1 MIKSLAIPIFTCEN
15 QVLPTQGVKQSV
27 TQKGY
32 LIMKK
37 ILFLITALSLFFS
50 CQTNPPT
57 TPTGTINEYGTINI
71 ISNVAEAKIFLD
83 GNDTGKLTPDTV
95 TTTVGTH
102 SIELRKDNYDVTIK
116 SVNVLK
122 NSTVELSFD
131 LYATDKLVLLE
142 DFANVSCIPCV
153 TSNKIIERLT
163 NHTFG
168 RNRLVAIKFPTNF
181 PSPVDPFFRAN
192 IQDCNSR
199 MSYYSIILA
208 PTNVINGILK
218 PIPSDSNDV
227 KEKVI
232 SELAKIPQFKIG
244 VQSSF
249 NANNF
254 VVDISVEVKDLTDL
268 DVSKLVLHTVVTETN
283 IEFATPPGSNGETKF
298 YDVMRKMVPD
308 NQGESLASINQLG
321 TFMFQRQIAV
331 SPDWIQSN
339 LNAVVFIQNK
349 DTKEVY
355 QAGSTF

>member
-1 MIKSLAIPIFTCEN
+1 
-15 QVLPTQGVKQSV
+15 
-27 TQKGY
+27 
-32 LIMKK
+32 MKK

-71 ISNVAEAKIFLD
+71 ISNVADAKIFLD

-95 TTTVGTH
+95 NTTVGNHT
-102 SIELRKDNYDVTIK
+102 IELRKDSYDVTIK

-122 NSTVELSFD
+122 NSTVELNFD
-131 LYATDKLVLLE
+131 LYATDKIVLIE
-142 DFANVSCIPCV
+142 DFANVSCVPCV
-153 TSNKIIERLT
+153 TSNRILEQLT
-163 NHTFG
+163 NNTFG

-181 PSPVDPFFRAN
+181 PSPVDPFFLAN
-192 IQDCNSR
+192 SSDCNSR
-199 MSYYSIILA
+199 MGYYSIILA
-208 PTNVINGILK
+208 PTNIINGILK

-232 SELAKIPQFKIG
+232 SELAKIPQFKIN
-244 VQSSF
+244 VQSSI

-254 VVDISVEVKDLTDL
+254 IVDISVEVKDLTAL
-268 DVSKLVLHTVVTETN
+268 DFSKLVLHTVVTETN

-298 YDVMRKMVPD
+298 YDVMRKMLPD

-321 TFMFQRQIAV
+321 TYNYQRQVAINTN
-331 SPDWIQSN
+331 WLQSN

-349 DTKEVY
+349 ETKEIY